1 MTKYVYM
8 KLVGLI
14 IVVVGFSYC
23 ITSFTN
29 FYAYLYGDI
38 IIANANKYLMIL
50 GLIFPLY
57 MFIFGVYFYFY
68 SDKLP
73 DKINQFILAS
83 GIEMIIVGILR
94 IFINSGLME
103 FIHLSFAFVS
113 IIFGIILLIGCYRFK
128 Y

>member
-1 MTKYVYM
+1 MTKFVYM

-14 IVVVGFSYC
+14 MVIVGFSYS

-29 FYAYLYGDI
+29 FYAYLFGDI
-38 IIANANKYLMIL
+38 IIANANKYLMTT

-68 SDKLP
+68 SDKQP
-73 DKINQFILAS
+73 EKINSFIIVS

-113 IIFGIILLIGCYRFK
+113 IIFGILLLFGCYRFK